1 MLPSSHPLERR
12 SPRRRTHYHHTRPGP
27 EAGASGAAA
36 PGPRINGAP
45 PGIYGVCSIASL
57 TRYAYA
63 SSKEKI
69 STEASPSIG
78 AAGKEGAT
86 TGKKQAARKQ
96 ERQPE
101 VGFFL
106 IFPKL
111 Y

>member
-1 MLPSSHPLERR
+1 VHVYLR
-12 SPRRRTHYHHTRPGP
+12 
-27 EAGASGAAA
+27 
-36 PGPRINGAP
+36 
-45 PGIYGVCSIASL
+45 L
-57 TRYAYA
+57 TVAA

-106 IFPKL
+106 FSLSSINPH
-111 Y
+111 